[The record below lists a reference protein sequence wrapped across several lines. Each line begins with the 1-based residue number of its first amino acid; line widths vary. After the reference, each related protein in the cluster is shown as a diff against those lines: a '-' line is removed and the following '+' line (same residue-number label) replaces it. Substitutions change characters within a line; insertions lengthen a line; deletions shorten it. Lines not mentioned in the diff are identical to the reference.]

1 MEAPAFFIDA
11 ESMKNR
17 SGSTPASSD
26 GGVEKVI
33 DDPFNIRLVES
44 FQCSREYGG
53 RIPFLLKVPRR
64 RRRKGRPPCIPG
76 IEKGK

>member
-17 SGSTPASSD
+17 SGSKPASSD
-26 GGVEKVI
+26 GGVEKDI
-33 DDPFNIRLVES
+33 DDPFNIRLAES
-44 FQCSREYGG
+44 FQCSRERGG
-53 RIPFLLKVPRR
+53 RIPFLPKALPRK
-64 RRRKGRPPCIPG
+64 RRKGRPPCIPG